1 MENIIL
7 RIHSYHIK
15 MKIVRLPIL
24 VSLICLILL
33 TGCLPNKKLTVAAT
47 ATLLEGVAKSAFQQS
62 DLKLVREG
70 IPAYLMLMDGMI
82 ETVPD
87 NAQLLLKASQTY
99 SSFASAFMEESD
111 PDYAKLLYGRAKHYS
126 LRALEVRGFK
136 APAESPFDDFKESVK
151 RCGGKD
157 VPYLFWAAASW
168 GNWIKLNLDSMEAM
182 AELPRVE
189 LMMKKVLDL
198 DEGFYYGGPHIFMG
212 IWFAS
217 WPKDAGGDLKK
228 AQKHFQRALEMGQ
241 GKFLMTSV
249 YYADYYARRV
259 PDKDLFVSTLQKV
272 LDAPADISPEIT
284 LLNTVA
290 RKRAAELLSHK
301 DEIFE

>member
-1 MENIIL
+1 
-7 RIHSYHIK
+7 
-15 MKIVRLPIL
+15 MKRLPLPIL
-24 VSLICLILL
+24 FYLLCFVLL

-87 NAQLLLKASQTY
+87 NEQLLIKASQTY
-99 SSFASAFMEESD
+99 SSFASAFIEESD
-111 PDYAKLLYGRAKHYS
+111 PEYAKQLYRKAKQYS
-126 LRALEVRGFK
+126 LRSLEIRGFK
-136 APAESPFDDFKESVK
+136 DPSESAFEDFKERVQNCD
-151 RCGGKD
+151 RKD
-157 VPYLFWAAASW
+157 VPSLFWAAASW
-168 GNWIKLNLDSMEAM
+168 GNWIKLNLDSMEAL

-189 LMMKKVLDL
+189 MMMKKVLVL
-198 DEGFYYGGPHIFMG
+198 DEGFYYGGPHVFMG

-228 AQKHFQRALEMGQ
+228 AQKHFLRALEMVH
-241 GKFLMTSV
+241 GKFLMTYV

-259 PDKDLFVSTLQKV
+259 LDKDLFVSTLQKV
-272 LDAPADISPEIT
+272 LDTPSDISPEVT
-284 LLNTVA
+284 LLNVVA
-290 RKRAAELLSHK
+290 KKKAVELMNRK

>member
-1 MENIIL
+1 
-7 RIHSYHIK
+7 
-15 MKIVRLPIL
+15 MKLLQIPIL
-24 VSLICLILL
+24 LCLICLFLL

-87 NAQLLLKASQTY
+87 NEQLLINASQTY

-111 PDYAKLLYGRAKHYS
+111 PDYAKLLYRKARQYS
-126 LRALEVRGFK
+126 LRFLEIRGLK
-136 APAESPFDDFKESVK
+136 NPAESLFDDFKESVK
-151 RCGGKD
+151 HCGGKD

-168 GNWIKLNLDSMEAM
+168 GNWIKLNLDSMEAL

-189 LMMKKVLDL
+189 LMMKKVLEL

-217 WPKDAGGDLKK
+217 WPRDAGGDLKK
-228 AQKHFQRALEMGQ
+228 AQKHFQRALEMGK
-241 GKFLMTSV
+241 GKFLMTYV
-249 YYADYYARRV
+249 YYADYYARRA

-290 RKRAAELLSHK
+290 RKRAVELLSRK

>member
-1 MENIIL
+1 
-7 RIHSYHIK
+7 
-15 MKIVRLPIL
+15 MKLLKIPLLLCVL
-24 VSLICLILL
+24 CLFLL

-47 ATLLEGVAKSAFQQS
+47 STLLEGVAKSAFQQS

-82 ETVPD
+82 ESVPD
-87 NAQLLLKASQTY
+87 NDLLLINAAQTY
-99 SSFASAFMEESD
+99 SSFTSAFIEETD
-111 PDYAKLLYGRAKHYS
+111 PEYAKLLYRRARDYALRS
-126 LRALEVRGFK
+126 LEIRGFK
-136 APAESPFDDFKESVK
+136 NPAESSFDDFKEDVK
-151 RCGGKD
+151 GCGRKD
-157 VPYLFWAAASW
+157 VPYLFWAATSW
-168 GNWIKLNLDSMEAM
+168 GNWIKLNLDSMEAL

-189 LMMKKVLDL
+189 LMMKKILEL

-241 GKFLMTSV
+241 GKFLMTYV
-249 YYADYYARRV
+249 YYANYYARQAL
-259 PDKDLFVSTLQKV
+259 DKDLFVSTLQKV
-272 LDAPADISPEIT
+272 LDSPAGIAPEVT

-290 RKRAAELLSHK
+290 RKRAADLLSRK
-301 DEIFE
+301 DEIFEEEQL

>member
-1 MENIIL
+1 MKLL
-7 RIHSYHIK
+7 RI
-15 MKIVRLPIL
+15 PIL
-24 VSLICLILL
+24 FCILCLFLL

-47 ATLLEGVAKSAFQQS
+47 GILLEGVAKSAFKQS

-82 ETVPD
+82 ESVPD
-87 NAQLLLKASQTY
+87 NDQLLITAAQTY
-99 SSFASAFMEESD
+99 SSFASTFMEETD
-111 PDYAKLLYGRAKHYS
+111 PEYAKLLYRRARNYS
-126 LRALEVRGFK
+126 LRSLELRGIK
-136 APAESPFDDFKESVK
+136 SPAESLFDDFKESVK
-151 RCGGKD
+151 GCNSKD
-157 VPYLFWAAASW
+157 VPYLFWAATSW
-168 GNWIKLNLDSMEAM
+168 GNWIKLNLDSMEAL

-189 LMMKKVLDL
+189 LMMKKVLEL

-228 AQKHFQRALEMGQ
+228 AQKHFQRALEIGQ
-241 GKFLMTSV
+241 GKFLMTYV
-249 YYADYYARRV
+249 YYANFYARQA

-272 LDAPADISPEIT
+272 LDTPADIAPEVT

-290 RKRAAELLSHK
+290 RKKAADLLSRK
-301 DEIFE
+301 EEFIEFE